1 MRWLTGS
8 DDVSQD
14 KIVLVTAVIR
24 DVCARLVF
32 AVRTQ
37 TTGLGGLS
45 YKASS
50 LPVEYDRG
58 HSDVSNSWGYLPSMC
73 VHGCIPTVPT

>member
-8 DDVSQD
+8 HVVSQD

-37 TTGLGGLS
+37 TTSLGGL
-45 YKASS
+45 ASL
-50 LPVEYDRG
+50 LPVKYDRGRG
-58 HSDVSNSWGYLPSMC
+58 HSDVGNSWGFFPSMC